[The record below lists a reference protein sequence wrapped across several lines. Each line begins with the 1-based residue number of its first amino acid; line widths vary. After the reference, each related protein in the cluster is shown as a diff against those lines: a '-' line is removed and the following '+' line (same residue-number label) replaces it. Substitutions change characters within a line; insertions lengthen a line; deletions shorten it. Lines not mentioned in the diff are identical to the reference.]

1 MPRVGFGHH
10 LLLIY
15 FQTDASD
22 SGWGITCVTD
32 NSLESQGVWSAEQ
45 QSLHINVR
53 ELYVAFICLTIF
65 CPEMSE
71 VHICFHLDNSTAVSY
86 VNQMGGMKSLAC
98 DTVAGKFG
106 TGVS

>member
-1 MPRVGFGHH
+1 M
-10 LLLIY
+10 
-15 FQTDASD
+15 
-22 SGWGITCVTD
+22 VTD
-32 NSLESQGVWSAEQ
+32 NALESQGVWSAEQ

-71 VHICFHLDNSTAVSY
+71 VHVCFHLDNSTA

-98 DTVAGKFG
+98 DTAIERDIEALKSPLFSAISFKV
-106 TGVS
+106 TIM